1 MINETKEPG
10 FTEFEAPDI
19 NLENLEFNIETDN
32 EIPEFQLNTDN
43 IEQPESFTFEIPET
57 IPEFNANE
65 NIFETENTENSL
77 TKIKQNLADEF
88 ITITENNNFKIP
100 ENEKIFKQAIN
111 ELETK
116 IETDYKTTK
125 TPLLKKINLKNIFKS
140 K

>member
-1 MINETKEPG
+1 MINETKEPD
-10 FTEFEAPDI
+10 FTEFEAPDTD
-19 NLENLEFNIETDN
+19 LENLEFNIETDN

-43 IEQPESFTFEIPET
+43 IEQPESFTFETPET
-57 IPEFNANE
+57 IPKFNANE
-65 NIFETENTENSL
+65 NIFENENTENSL

-88 ITITENNNFKIP
+88 ITTTENNNFKIP

>member
-1 MINETKEPG
+1 MINETKEPD
-10 FTEFEAPDI
+10 FTEFEAPDTY
-19 NLENLEFNIETDN
+19 LENLEFNIETDN

-43 IEQPESFTFEIPET
+43 IEQPESFTFETPET

-65 NIFETENTENSL
+65 NIFETENSL